1 MEDIF
6 RINDESRCEANAVIN
21 YEGTKRAIDRYH
33 VDLPYPKTEDIV
45 PNQMYA
51 SILRCLYAGQGSEL
65 TAVMQYFYDACMLKG
80 EYEEAYT
87 AFKYISVVEME
98 HMELLANM
106 IMALGGDPKYTYKTQ
121 NGESCWSAKNIRYSR
136 TPRQILLE
144 AVMAEEKAISAYNEA
159 VGTIKDEAVT
169 CLLQRII
176 MDERLHLDIFKGL
189 YKKMG

>member
-6 RINDESRCEANAVIN
+6 RMNDENQCEANAVIN

-33 VDLPYPKTEDIV
+33 VDLPYPEVRGIE

-51 SILRCLYAGQGSEL
+51 SLLRCLYAGPNSEL
-65 TAVMQYFYDACMLKG
+65 TAVMQYFYNACMLKG

-98 HMELLANM
+98 HMEILAHV
-106 IMALGGDPKYTYKTQ
+106 IAALGGDPKYTYKTQ
-121 NGESCWSAKNIRYSR
+121 NGESCWSAKNVRYSK

-144 AVMAEEKAISAYNEA
+144 AMMAEEKAISAYNEA
-159 VGTIKDEAVT
+159 VNAIKDEAVT
-169 CLLQRII
+169 CVIQRIV
-176 MDERLHLDIFKGL
+176 MDERLHLDIFKEL
-189 YKKMG
+189 YKKIG